1 MIPKMNTSL
10 HRFSPALLTACLTLW
25 AHAASAQRAEGTV
38 QPSKEVVLN
47 APVAAVL
54 GTMNVREGDR
64 VGADEPLALMDDG
77 LQQVA
82 VKAALLEAESDTAIE
97 NAKLVLQDTQIQLD
111 RIRESET
118 RGAASEWEVR
128 RAELQVKVEAANLK
142 QTQEQQML
150 ARVNLE
156 LERQRLK
163 RYAVLAPF
171 AGRVLRVAAQ
181 AGASLTQQDP
191 ILSLVALHPL
201 EAVFHLPATSYGQL
215 KTGKEYP
222 LDLTLELS
230 EGKPITARL
239 INIDPVIDPASQ
251 TFRVVFEIDNAD
263 ESMPAGFPVY
273 LSLPDKAPTPT
284 AAAE

>member
-1 MIPKMNTSL
+1 MIAAMNTFSR
-10 HRFSPALLTACLTLW
+10 RFGPALLTACLTLW
-25 AHAASAQRAEGTV
+25 GHEAAGQRVEGTV

-64 VGADEPLALMDDG
+64 VGAEEPLATMDDG
-77 LQQVA
+77 LQRVA
-82 VKAALLEAESDTAIE
+82 VRAARLEAESDTAIE

-150 ARVNLE
+150 AQVNLE
-156 LERQRLK
+156 LERERLK

-171 AGRVLRVAAQ
+171 AGRVLRVAAE

-191 ILSLVALHPL
+191 ILSLVALDPL
-201 EAVFHLPATSYGQL
+201 EAVFHLPATSYGLL
-215 KTGKEYP
+215 KTGTDYP
-222 LDLTLELS
+222 LDRKAQPGE
-230 EGKPITARL
+230 EQAITARL

-251 TFRVVFEIDNAD
+251 TFRAVFQIDNAD

-273 LSLPDKAPTPT
+273 LSLPEKDPAKT